1 MKEKKNFLKFMDEKQ
16 IYPIIIS
23 NQPAIKEYNSTKF
36 RIHCRLRI
44 ETSK

>member
-1 MKEKKNFLKFMDEKQ
+1 MDEKQ

-36 RIHCRLRI
+36 SNALCRLRI